1 MHHAHRFNRPLA
13 IDLLEDQFKL
23 MVGHVVKCLIIDG
36 RNSRLTFLRA
46 YDAVKDQRGTHAV
59 AHFAFGDQR
68 AFIDRIRRK
77 RELCFHPPC
86 TGGKSEISSSSVS
99 RNSSG

>member
-23 MVGHVVKCLIIDG
+23 MTGHVVKCLIIDG

-46 YDAVKDQRGTHAV
+46 YDAVTGEDFVDADALREAWREV
-59 AHFAFGDQR
+59 CLR
-68 AFIDRIRRK
+68 ARDAGNLLERPVMSGG
-77 RELCFHPPC
+77 ELAASLDW
-86 TGGKSEISSSSVS
+86 GNY
-99 RNSSG
+99 RA